1 MVLSSPSARRPKGL
15 EPADSVLREGE
26 LEACSSAK
34 KECICM
40 LNTLNR
46 FRSAHEQAGLQQQS
60 LRMVALYNSTMLHL
74 DAAADGLLHI
84 MSH

>member
-1 MVLSSPSARRPKGL
+1 MVLSSPSARRPKVL

-46 FRSAHEQAGLQQQS
+46 FRSAHEAAGMDRTSMQ
-60 LRMVALYNSTMLHL
+60 MVQLYNSTLLHL
-74 DAAADGLLHI
+74 DSATDGLMNI
-84 MSH
+84 MTR